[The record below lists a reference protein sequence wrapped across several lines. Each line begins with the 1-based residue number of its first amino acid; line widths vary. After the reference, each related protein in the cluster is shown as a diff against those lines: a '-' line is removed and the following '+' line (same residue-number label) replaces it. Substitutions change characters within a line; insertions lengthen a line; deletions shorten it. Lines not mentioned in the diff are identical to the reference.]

1 MILPSRFVVL
11 TLLLL
16 SLIILGTTTTPLT
29 AYKVVS
35 SDSLST
41 RLRSRVPG
49 MMFLWMRSFP
59 ADNVRVIGWLPWND
73 SFIDLRLYRGVL
85 LEARD
90 YYGGITAYINL
101 TSLTENTGLKLR
113 DIIVSPQNNGSLIA
127 VAAYTPETGYS
138 YWSLFILNLSR
149 SGFSVVANYS
159 LTNMLGTVIRVD
171 KIAWSPSGELLA
183 VAYDY
188 SYVGIIDTSGNLY
201 KNIKTNGYRFMAWL
215 NNHRLIVL
223 PPRNNTFIVL
233 DYRVGITNRVIVPS
247 SGECS
252 SAEILVN
259 TLNVIPGG
267 VVTGFYQC
275 GSSDPVLFAA
285 DLLGDEGV
293 STYHLKPPVPVGNL
307 WMKTDPD
314 GTTAVIY
321 AEAFRVS
328 MNESAPIAATS
339 GLILVNY
346 TKLQLG
352 ENPVEWVIDPGVYTH
367 KTPRDVDLSLEKPV
381 WSPDGLFIAAI
392 DPLTIMH
399 RSGFIVSVGVLPGV
413 MDEWAMWSPTGKYVL
428 VGSTHV
434 SPGGEFYL
442 NLTCYKAPIEILEEN
457 AYIEIHAPYEKVD
470 NALRS
475 PIVLVVDHQTR
486 EALYVANDN
495 IGLLTNE
502 SVIPL
507 YTEPGSYTIYYRPL
521 KCWGPYWKGLN
532 FTVKALPG
540 RRVLIN
546 FHRASFPAGWLNIM
560 NNLGETVTV
569 YISWG
574 GAGGYRVYDANKYD
588 PDTCGFR
595 AYTPRNARPGAGVE
609 VGAGETV
616 KLCMVPGKYSLLIKP
631 IGEVSEITISPGEI
645 KGITI
650 TQTGTTAKTTMPS
663 PGTTPTATMTSGA
676 INKTTQT
683 GKPSA
688 GGLPISSVAAASV
701 IVLVIVI
708 LILVLKKR

>member
-11 TLLLL
+11 TLLLV
-16 SLIILGTTTTPLT
+16 SLIILGTITPLT
-29 AYKVVS
+29 AYQVIS
-35 SDSLST
+35 SDSLNT

-59 ADNVRVIGWLPWND
+59 ADNIRVIGWLPWND

-101 TSLTENTGLKLR
+101 TSLTGNAGLKFR
-113 DIIVSPQNNGSLIA
+113 DIIVSPQNNGPLIA
-127 VAAYTPETGYS
+127 VAAYTPKTGYS

-171 KIAWSPSGELLA
+171 KIAWSPDDEVLA

-188 SYVGIIDTSGNLY
+188 SYIGIIDASGNLY
-201 KNIKTNGYRFMAWL
+201 KNIKTDGYRFIEWL
-215 NNHRLIVL
+215 NNHRLAVL
-223 PPRNNTFIVL
+223 PPRNNTFIVI
-233 DYRVGITNRVIVPS
+233 DYRVGITNRVTVPA

-267 VVTGFYQC
+267 VIIGFYKC
-275 GSSDPVLFAA
+275 GSSDPILFTAN
-285 DLLGDEGV
+285 LLGDGRV
-293 STYHLKPPVPVGNL
+293 STYALKPPVPVDDL
-307 WMKTDPD
+307 WMRTDPS
-314 GTTAVIY
+314 GTLGIVY
-321 AEAFRVS
+321 ASSFRLS
-328 MNESAPIAATS
+328 TNKSGLIAGTD

-346 TKLQLG
+346 TKLSLG

-367 KTPRDVDLSLEKPV
+367 KTPGDVDLSLEKPV

-392 DPLTIMH
+392 NPLTIIH

-413 MDEWAMWSPTGKYVL
+413 TDEWAMWSPSGKYVM

-457 AYIEIHAPYEKVD
+457 AYIEIHAPYDKID
-470 NALRS
+470 NIVRS

-495 IGLLTNE
+495 IGLLANE

-507 YTEPGSYTIYYRPL
+507 YTEPGSYTIYYKPL
-521 KCWGPYWKGLN
+521 NCWGPYWKGLN
-532 FTVKALPG
+532 FTVKALSG
-540 RRVLIN
+540 KRVLVS
-546 FHRASFPAGWLNIM
+546 FHRSSFPAGWLNIM
-560 NNLGETVTV
+560 NNLGETASI
-569 YISWG
+569 YISWRE
-574 GAGGYRVYDANKYD
+574 ASGYKVYDANKYD
-588 PDTCGFR
+588 PGTRGFR

-631 IGEVSEITISPGEI
+631 IGEVSEITISPGET

-650 TQTGTTAKTTMPS
+650 TQTGTTAKTTTPS
-663 PGTTPTATMTSGA
+663 PETTPTTPMTSGA
-676 INKTTQT
+676 INKTTRT
-683 GKPSA
+683 SKPPAS
-688 GGLPISSVAAASV
+688 GLPISGVVTAT
-701 IVLVIVI
+701 IIILVIGVLI
-708 LILVLKKR
+708 LILKKK